1 MKMFKVQ
8 IQTQREIS
16 GFALL
21 VHIQYLMD
29 SYLEGYQHFHKS
41 KILQWLQ
48 FGQLLQKLIGIYF
61 L

>member
-41 KILQWLQ
+41 KIFQWQ
-48 FGQLLQKLIGIYF
+48 KFGKRIC
-61 L
+61 